1 MATVMSAGAAVRL
14 CAVCFGTAVSE
25 LITLQANKVS
35 VFTRVI
41 VHHVRVVA
49 ISLLFDATPH
59 TSLRLFV
66 PVASLA

>member
-14 CAVCFGTAVSE
+14 CAVCFGSAVSE
-25 LITLQANKVS
+25 LVTLQANKVF

-49 ISLLFDATPH
+49 IALLVAATPH

-66 PVASLA
+66 PPALLT